1 MASLIRNWQLAKAF
15 FITGTDT
22 DSGKT
27 LVATGLLA
35 AAKARGLST
44 AGIKP
49 VSAGGENTPEGL
61 RHEDALALQA
71 QTTLSISYEQIN
83 PVALAAEVAPHIAAA
98 EEGRR
103 LSANRLV
110 GFCRGVLMQRPDFAV
125 IEGAGGW
132 RVPLNDRE
140 TLADV
145 ARELKLPVIL
155 VVGMK
160 LGCLN
165 HALLTAEAIQRD
177 GLALAG
183 WVANANVPEMSRYQE
198 NVETLKRRLP
208 CPLLGEVPY
217 LAEANAENLIDYLN
231 IELLLN

>member
-1 MASLIRNWQLAKAF
+1 MAKAF

-27 LVATGLLA
+27 LVSCGMLA
-35 AAKARGLST
+35 AARQSGMST

-49 VSAGGENTPEGL
+49 VAAGAEETADGPRNQ
-61 RHEDALALQA
+61 DALLLQA
-71 QTTLSISYEQIN
+71 QTTLPISYEQIN
-83 PVALAAEVAPHIAAA
+83 PILLQSAIAPHIAAG

-103 LSANRLV
+103 LSAERIT
-110 GFCRGVLMQRPDFAV
+110 GFCRGVLMQRPDFALL
-125 IEGAGGW
+125 EGAGGW
-132 RVPLNDRE
+132 RVPLNERE

-145 ARELKLPVIL
+145 AVALQLPVIL

-165 HALLTAEAIQRD
+165 HALLTAEAIERD
-177 GLALAG
+177 GLKLAG
-183 WVANANVPEMSRYQE
+183 WVANSPQPEMPCYAE
-198 NVETLKRRLP
+198 NLATLQQRLR

-217 LAEANAENLIDYLN
+217 QAGISPEQVGACLNLQT
-231 IELLLN
+231 LL